1 MTDKILSRTTRL
13 LNRAANI
20 FDSDDPLVVVPY
32 RGFASQEKF
41 FLKGR
46 VLENEGVFE
55 GKSESQIR
63 NLMDTLRR
71 FESDEVANAKLL
83 VELLGSEHH
92 VTTDEEGYFTLE
104 RNWDSPLSPME
115 NRWLA
120 ATARLVES
128 EGGLLPTEAAPV
140 EILLP
145 SENASFGIISDI
157 DDTVLQTHVTSR
169 FKLKMLYATLF
180 KDSHQRLPMEGIP
193 ELLRALEKGG
203 DQLRENPVFYVSD
216 SPWNIYDL
224 IVEFM
229 ALQNLPK
236 GPILLRDY
244 GLQMLKRNADKPIHK
259 IESFRQ
265 IMKMYPNLP
274 FVMLGDTASK
284 DADYYLQM
292 AEEFSDRVL
301 AIYIRETRDTKN
313 ARRIEKLIES
323 NSNIAAVRV
332 HGSQE
337 IWEDARRRGLVC

>member
-1 MTDKILSRTTRL
+1 MSKILSRTKQFL
-13 LNRAANI
+13 SRAANV
-20 FDSDDPLVVVPY
+20 FDSDDPLVIVPY

-41 FLKGR
+41 YLKGR
-46 VLENEGVFE
+46 VLENKGIFE
-55 GKSESQIR
+55 GKSESKIR
-63 NLMDTLRR
+63 NLIDMLKR
-71 FESDEVANAKLL
+71 FESDEVPGARLTVQL
-83 VELLGSEHH
+83 MGSEHL

-104 RNWDSPLSPME
+104 RNWDSPLPPTE
-115 NRWLA
+115 NRWLT
-120 ATARLVES
+120 ATTRLTEIPK
-128 EGGLLPTEAAPV
+128 GGILTTPDFPA

-145 SENASFGIISDI
+145 SGNASFGIISDI
-157 DDTVLQTHVTSR
+157 DDTVMQTHVTSR

-224 IVEFM
+224 LVEFM

-259 IESFRQ
+259 IESFHQ
-265 IMKMYPNLP
+265 IMKMYPDLP

-284 DADYYLQM
+284 DADFYLQM
-292 AEEFSDRVL
+292 AEEFSERVL

-313 ARRIEKLIES
+313 ARRIEKLIEA

-332 HGSQE
+332 HSTKE
-337 IWEDARRRGLVC
+337 IWEDAKRRGLLT

>member
-1 MTDKILSRTTRL
+1 MTEQLLSHAARL

-32 RGFASQEKF
+32 RGFASQDKF
-41 FLKGR
+41 YLKGR

-71 FESDEVANAKLL
+71 FESDEVAGATVALNLMGGEHL
-83 VELLGSEHH
+83 VTS
-92 VTTDEEGYFTLE
+92 DEEGYFTLE
-104 RNWDSPLSPME
+104 RNWDSPLSPTE

-157 DDTVLQTHVTSR
+157 DDTVMQTHVTSR

-193 ELLRALEKGG
+193 DLLRALEKGG
-203 DQLRENPVFYVSD
+203 DQLRENPIFYVSD

-244 GLQMLKRNADKPIHK
+244 GLQMLKRNADNPIHK

-265 IMKMYPNLP
+265 IMKMYPDLP

-284 DADYYLQM
+284 DADFYLQM
-292 AEEFSDRVL
+292 AEEFSGRIL

-313 ARRIEKLIES
+313 ARRIEKLIEA

-332 HGSQE
+332 HSSQE
-337 IWEDARRRGLVC
+337 IWEDAKRRGLVG